1 MKSDIE
7 IINADMFYSE
17 LVNKAIDLAYEY
29 HHGQKDK
36 AGRPYFVHVLHVA
49 EQMDDEIS
57 TCAALLHDT
66 LEDTSLTLETLEGE
80 FPREVVEAVKTLTH
94 KPHTD
99 YFAYIEE
106 VKRNPIAR
114 KVKLADLTHNL
125 DGSRFPKSNE
135 QQAKRAEKY
144 RTALHILTED
154 H

>member
-1 MKSDIE
+1 
-7 IINADMFYSE
+7 MFYSE

-29 HHGQKDK
+29 HHGQRDK

-66 LEDTSLTLETLEGE
+66 LEDTRLPLATLERE

-99 YFAYIEE
+99 YFAYIED

-114 KVKLADLTHNL
+114 KVKLADLAHNL
-125 DGSRFPKSNE
+125 DGSRFQHHDE
-135 QQAKRAEKY
+135 RQAKRAEKY
-144 RTALHILTED
+144 RKALQILQA
-154 H
+154 